1 MKRDIDILMRQQHAD
16 ALWISG
22 AALHNP
28 SMVYF
33 TKGIHVTQADLF
45 YRPVR
50 NPFSFAVRWNAM
62 KPPKRVST

>member
-45 YRPVR
+45 YRPGQEPV
-50 NPFSFAVRWNAM
+50 PFCGTSFTCSSHPTASA
-62 KPPKRVST
+62 

>member
-45 YRPVR
+45 YRPGSGTR
-50 NPFSFAVRWNAM
+50 SLLRSDGT
-62 KPPKRVST
+62 R

>member
-45 YRPVR
+45 YCPG
-50 NPFSFAVRWNAM
+50 
-62 KPPKRVST
+62 